1 MIDSKFTGN
10 AAAFIAS
17 VLFGASVVATRMAV
31 GSIPP
36 LSLAFLRF
44 GQGGVILLIALL
56 ILRPGLL
63 RIKLSDLPYLTL
75 LGAVLFTIFPI
86 TFNVSL
92 KYTEASRGALML
104 ATVPLWS
111 AGLAR
116 IARSEHLRL
125 RQVGGIIVALVG
137 VAVVLA
143 ERGLT
148 WQGGSWALVGDLL
161 MLLTAICGAIYGVL
175 AQKMLKKYNALT
187 VTTYAMLI
195 GSCLLIPAAF
205 VEGFSQ
211 ALTKIDL
218 QTASLIMFLG
228 ICGGAVGYFLWTFAL
243 AHLTPTQVA
252 VYINLNLMVATIL
265 GAALLAEK
273 LTQVFIAGFVAV
285 LIGVLLVNWPTKI
298 VTEPLPDTS
307 R

>member
-125 RQVGGIIVALVG
+125 RQVGGIILALVG